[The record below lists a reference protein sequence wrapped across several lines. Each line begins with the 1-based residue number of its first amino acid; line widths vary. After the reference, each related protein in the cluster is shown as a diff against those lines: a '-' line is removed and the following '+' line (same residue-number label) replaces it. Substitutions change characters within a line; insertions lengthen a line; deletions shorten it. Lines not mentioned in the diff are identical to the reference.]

1 MSARHSLWLGVLL
14 GSAVSIPT
22 PDARAQNA
30 STSTD
35 FEPLQEVIVTGS
47 LIPRTSEE
55 SPGPIRV
62 ISAADLE
69 QSGYTDVSDVLRNL
83 PSNGAST
90 LSQDNPAAYAGGA
103 SGISLRGLT
112 VGETLTLID
121 GHRMVPYPLSDDS
134 QRTFVDLSS
143 IPDVAIDRIEVL
155 EDGASSEY
163 GSDAI
168 AGVVNVL
175 LKKTYQGMQFNAEA
189 GTSQWADGTLEHVT
203 GIVGLGNLSSQ
214 GFNFYTA
221 IEVRHQD
228 AILVTARQGLFTN
241 RDWAPYGGNDSI
253 RGSAGNAF
261 FPYPPTVTGTLFNT
275 SNPNAPPVFLPGCS
289 ASAQAAD
296 HCQYVDPGPQLQTPT
311 RNLNVISRLTLRLAD
326 RWQLSATASFFESR
340 AEQILGYQEAIY
352 PNPEFAVGLRP
363 GAAPTINGPYF
374 FAVPAN
380 YPGNP
385 FGVPAAI
392 DYTFHE
398 LGDQGVTFR
407 TDTYRLAL
415 ELAGAVSG
423 WDVTADANVQYAA
436 TLQTQY
442 IGFNPSAFQMALNNG
457 YRIGSNPSP
466 NGAALFAPPSS
477 TTATSTMNVLSAN
490 ARRSVLALPGGP
502 LTVAFGT
509 EVDEFV
515 ANARAVPTV
524 ADGEQ
529 NGNNAYVIGSQTDTA
544 FFGEA
549 HAPVLKI
556 LSVDAAGR
564 YDHYDTYGGSLT
576 PKFGLRLL
584 PLEPLSL
591 FATWGKGFRAPSP
604 AESQKA
610 AYAFSLG
617 AMPDPIL
624 CPNPTKP
631 SAPGNYPSQCDVS
644 LLGLQVTNPRLRPET
659 STDLTLGA
667 TLHAIDDW
675 TLSADFYRIRVDN
688 SIIPVY
694 EAGGFNNSSAAD
706 PPLVRSAPLILPY
719 VTANGTLMNQ
729 LTPVGTILYQ
739 PFPYVNATST
749 ETQGLDVDLI
759 GKRSLGAAGEL
770 SLEINYTR
778 VLLYDL
784 DAYGVTYQMAG
795 THGPT
800 QISGDTGTP
809 RDRARMSLSW
819 KRGPV
824 SLTTTINYV
833 GAFSVTDTSVGQNT
847 CDEAVYAAA
856 PADFLYGT
864 PIPRLFC
871 TVKSFTDVDLY
882 GQYRLNRHVT
892 LHASILNLFNTP
904 PPLDIVTY
912 GSSASYD
919 PAFHQAGAVGR
930 FFTVGVAATF
940 L

>member
-1 MSARHSLWLGVLL
+1 MSRGHPHWLGVLL
-14 GSAVSIPT
+14 GTAALIPMH
-22 PDARAQNA
+22 DARAQNA

-35 FEPLQEVIVTGS
+35 SEPLQEVMVTGS
-47 LIPRTSEE
+47 LIPRTAEQ

-62 ISAADLE
+62 ISAADLQ

-90 LSQDNPAAYAGGA
+90 LTQNNPSAYAGGA

-143 IPDVAIDRIEVL
+143 IPDVAVDRIEVL

-175 LKKTYQGMQFNAEA
+175 LKKNYQGMQINAEA
-189 GTSQWADGTLEHVT
+189 GSSQRGDGTLEHIT
-203 GIVGLGNLSSQ
+203 GIVGLGDLGSQ

-221 IEVRHQD
+221 IELRHQD
-228 AILVTARQGLFTN
+228 AILVTGRQGLFTN
-241 RDWAPYGGNDSI
+241 RDWAPYGGVDI
-253 RGSAGNAF
+253 VHGSAGNAPE
-261 FPYPPTVTGTLFNT
+261 PYPPTVTGSLFNP
-275 SNPNAPPVFLPGCS
+275 NDPNAAPVYLPGCS
-289 ASAQAAD
+289 ASAQAAN

-326 RWQLSATASFFESR
+326 GWQLSSTASFFESR
-340 AEQILGYQEAIY
+340 AEQSFGYAEAIY
-352 PNPEFAVGLRP
+352 PNPEFAVGLEP
-363 GAAPTINGPYF
+363 GAAPTINGPYILT
-374 FAVPAN
+374 VPAS

-398 LGDQGVTFR
+398 LGDGHVTFC

-415 ELAGAVSG
+415 ELAGAISG
-423 WDVTADANVQYAA
+423 WDVTATANVQYAD
-436 TLQTQY
+436 TLQTE
-442 IGFNPSAFQMALNNG
+442 NTAVDLSALQNALNNG
-457 YRIGSNPSP
+457 YRIGLNASP
-466 NGAALFAPPSS
+466 NGAALFAPPTT
-477 TTATSTMNVLSAN
+477 TTATSTMNVLSAY
-490 ARRSVLALPGGP
+490 ARRSVLGLPGGS
-502 LTVAFGT
+502 LTTAFGT

-515 ANARAVPTV
+515 ANARAAPTV
-524 ADGEQ
+524 ADGQQ

-544 FFGEA
+544 LFAEA
-549 HAPVLKI
+549 HAPVLKN
-556 LSVDAAGR
+556 LSIDAASR
-564 YDHYDTYGGSLT
+564 YDHYNTYGGSLT
-576 PKFGLRLL
+576 PKFGLRFV

-610 AYAFSLG
+610 AYGFSLG
-617 AMPDPIL
+617 ATADPIL
-624 CPNPTKP
+624 CPNPSNP

-644 LLGLQVTNPRLRPET
+644 LLGLQVTNSKLRPET

-667 TLHAIDDW
+667 ALHSNDDW
-675 TLSADFYRIRVDN
+675 TLSADFYRIRVDDA
-688 SIIPVY
+688 IIPVY
-694 EAGGFNNSSAAD
+694 EAGGYTNSSAED
-706 PPLVRSAPLILPY
+706 PPLVRSAPLTLPY
-719 VTANGTLMNQ
+719 VNANGTLVNQ
-729 LTPVGTILYQ
+729 LTPAGTILYQ

-759 GKRSLGAAGEL
+759 GKRSMGAAGEL
-770 SLEINYTR
+770 SIEFNYTR

-784 DAYGVTYQMAG
+784 DAYGQTYELAG
-795 THGPT
+795 THGPS

-819 KRGPV
+819 TRGRV

-833 GAFSVTDTSVGQNT
+833 GAFSVTDTSVGQDT
-847 CDEAVYAAA
+847 CDEAVYAGA
-856 PADFLYGT
+856 PGDFLYGT
-864 PIPRLFC
+864 AIPRLFC
-871 TVKSFTDVDLY
+871 TVRSFTDVDLY
-882 GQYRLNRHVT
+882 GQYRLNGHVT

-904 PPLDIVTY
+904 PPVDIVTY

-919 PAFHQAGAVGR
+919 PAFHQVGAVGR
-930 FFTVGVAATF
+930 FFTAGVTATF
-940 L
+940 

>member
-1 MSARHSLWLGVLL
+1 
-14 GSAVSIPT
+14 
-22 PDARAQNA
+22 
-30 STSTD
+30 
-35 FEPLQEVIVTGS
+35 LQEVMVTGS
-47 LIPRTSEE
+47 LIPRSAGQ

-62 ISAADLE
+62 ISAIDLQ

-90 LSQDNPAAYAGGA
+90 LTQDNPAAYAGGA

-168 AGVVNVL
+168 AGVVNVVL
-175 LKKTYQGMQFNAEA
+175 RKSYQGMQLNAEA
-189 GTSQWADGTLEHVT
+189 GTSQWGDGTLQHVT
-203 GIVGLGNLSSQ
+203 GIVGLGDLGSQ
-214 GFNFYTA
+214 GWNFYTA
-221 IEVRHQD
+221 IELRHQD
-228 AILVTARQGLFTN
+228 AILVTGRQSLFTN
-241 RDWAPYGGNDSI
+241 RDWAPYGGVDTVH
-253 RGSAGNAF
+253 GSAGNASE
-261 FPYPPTVTGTLFNT
+261 PYPPTVTGSLFNP
-275 SNPNAPPVFLPGCS
+275 NDPNAAPAYLPGCS
-289 ASAQAAD
+289 ASAQAAN

-326 RWQLSATASFFESR
+326 GWQLSSTASFFESR
-340 AEQILGYQEAIY
+340 AEQSFGYAEAIY
-352 PNPEFAVGLRP
+352 PNPEFAVGLEP
-363 GAAPTINGPYF
+363 GAAPIINGPYNLT
-374 FAVPAN
+374 VPAN

-398 LGDQGVTFR
+398 LGDGHVTFC

-415 ELAGAVSG
+415 ELAGAISG
-423 WDVTADANVQYAA
+423 WDVTVNANVQYAD
-436 TLQTQY
+436 TLQTE
-442 IGFNPSAFQMALNNG
+442 NSAVDLSALQNALNNG
-457 YRIGSNPSP
+457 YRIGLNASP
-466 NGAALFAPPSS
+466 NGAALIAPPTI
-477 TTATSTMNVLSAN
+477 TTATSTMNVLSAY
-490 ARRSVLALPGGP
+490 ARRSVIALPGGP
-502 LTVAFGT
+502 LTSAFGA

-515 ANARAVPTV
+515 ADARAAPAV
-524 ADGEQ
+524 ADGQQ

-544 FFGEA
+544 LFAEV

-564 YDHYDTYGGSLT
+564 YDHYNTYGGSLT
-576 PKFGLRLL
+576 PKFGLRLV

-610 AYAFSLG
+610 AYGFSLG
-617 AMPDPIL
+617 AIADPIL
-624 CPNPTKP
+624 CPNPTNP
-631 SAPGNYPSQCDVS
+631 SAPGNYPSQCEVS
-644 LLGLQVTNPRLRPET
+644 LLGLQVTNPKLHPET

-667 TLHAIDDW
+667 TLHPIDDW
-675 TLSADFYRIRVDN
+675 TLSADFYRIRVDDA
-688 SIIPVY
+688 IIPVY
-694 EAGGFNNSSAAD
+694 EAGGYTNSSAED
-706 PPLVRSAPLILPY
+706 PPLVRSAPLTLPY
-719 VTANGTLMNQ
+719 VNANGTLVNQ
-729 LTPVGTILYQ
+729 LTPVGTVLYQ

-749 ETQGLDVDLI
+749 ETQGIDVDLI
-759 GKRSLGAAGEL
+759 GKRSIGAAGEL
-770 SLEINYTR
+770 RVQFNYTR

-784 DAYGVTYQMAG
+784 DAYGVTYQLAG
-795 THGPT
+795 THGPS

-809 RDRARMSLSW
+809 RDRAQLSLSW
-819 KRGPV
+819 ARGPV

-833 GAFSVTDTSVGQNT
+833 GAFSVTDTSVGQDT
-847 CDEAVYAAA
+847 CDEAVNAGA
-856 PADFLYGT
+856 PGDFLYGT

-882 GQYRLNRHVT
+882 GQYRLNSHVT

-912 GSSASYD
+912 GSGASYD

-930 FFTVGVAATF
+930 FFTAGVTATF

>member
-1 MSARHSLWLGVLL
+1 MSGRSALWLAISL
-14 GSAVSIPT
+14 GTAALIPT
-22 PDARAQNA
+22 HDPRAQDA
-30 STSTD
+30 GPAADS
-35 FEPLQEVIVTGS
+35 EPLQEVMVTGS
-47 LIPRTSEE
+47 LIPRTAEQ

-62 ISAADLE
+62 ISAIDLQ

-90 LSQDNPAAYAGGA
+90 LTQNNPSAYAGGA

-121 GHRMVPYPLSDDS
+121 GHRMVPYPLSDDN

-175 LKKTYQGMQFNAEA
+175 LKKTYQGVQLNAEA
-189 GTSQWADGTLEHVT
+189 GTSQRDDGTLEHIT
-203 GIVGLGNLSSQ
+203 GIVGLGDLGSQ

-221 IEVRHQD
+221 IELRHQD
-228 AILVTARQGLFTN
+228 AILVTGRQGLFTN
-241 RDWAPYGGNDSI
+241 RNWAPYGGVDI
-253 RGSAGNAF
+253 VHGSAGNAF
-261 FPYPPTVTGTLFNT
+261 EPYPPTVTGSLFNP
-275 SNPNAPPVFLPGCS
+275 NDPNAAPAYLPGCS
-289 ASAQAAD
+289 AAAQAAD

-311 RNLNVISRLTLRLAD
+311 RNLNVISRLTLRLSD
-326 RWQLSATASFFESR
+326 GWQLSTTASFFESR
-340 AEQILGYQEAIY
+340 AEQSFSYAEAIY
-352 PNPEFAVGLRP
+352 PNPEFAVGLEP
-363 GAAPTINGPYF
+363 GGAPTINGPYF
-374 FAVPAN
+374 LSVPAN

-398 LGDQGVTFR
+398 LGDGHVTFC

-415 ELAGAVSG
+415 ELAGVISG
-423 WDVTADANVQYAA
+423 WDVTANANVQYAN
-436 TLQTQY
+436 TLQTE
-442 IGFNPSAFQMALNNG
+442 NSAIDLSALQNALNNG
-457 YRIGSNPSP
+457 YRIGLNASP
-466 NGAALFAPPSS
+466 NGAALFAPPTV
-477 TTATSTMNVLSAN
+477 TTATSTMNVLSAY

-502 LTVAFGT
+502 LTTAFGT

-515 ANARAVPTV
+515 ADARAAPTV

-544 FFGEA
+544 LFAEA
-549 HAPVLKI
+549 HAPLLKI

-564 YDHYDTYGGSLT
+564 YDHYNTYGGSLT
-576 PKFGLRLL
+576 PKFGLRLA
-584 PLEPLSL
+584 PLAPLSL

-610 AYAFSLG
+610 AYGFSLG
-617 AMPDPIL
+617 AIPDPIL
-624 CPNPTKP
+624 CPNPSNP

-644 LLGLQVTNPRLRPET
+644 LLGLQVTNPKLRPET

-667 TLHAIDDW
+667 TLHPDGDW
-675 TLSADFYRIRVDN
+675 TLSADFYRIKVDDA
-688 SIIPVY
+688 IIPVY
-694 EAGGFNNSSAAD
+694 EAGGYTNSSAED
-706 PPLVRSAPLILPY
+706 PPLVRSAPLTLPY
-719 VTANGTLMNQ
+719 VIANGTLVNQ
-729 LTPVGTILYQ
+729 LTPVGAILYQ

-770 SLEINYTR
+770 NIEFNYTR

-784 DAYGVTYQMAG
+784 DAYGLTYELAG
-795 THGPT
+795 THGPS

-819 KRGPV
+819 ARGPV
-824 SLTTTINYV
+824 SLTTTVNYV
-833 GAFSVTDTSVGQNT
+833 GAFSVTDTSVGQDT
-847 CDEAVYAAA
+847 CDEAVYAGA

-882 GQYRLNRHVT
+882 GQYRLNGHVT
-892 LHASILNLFNTP
+892 LHASILNLFDTSP
-904 PPLDIVTY
+904 PVDIVTY

-930 FFTVGVAATF
+930 FFTAGVTATF
-940 L
+940 

>member
-1 MSARHSLWLGVLL
+1 MALREFRGERERAARVVARHREILPSLL
-14 GSAVSIPT
+14 
-22 PDARAQNA
+22 
-30 STSTD
+30 
-35 FEPLQEVIVTGS
+35 
-47 LIPRTSEE
+47 RTAEQ
-55 SPGPIRV
+55 SPGPIRI
-62 ISAADLE
+62 ISAEDLL

-90 LSQDNPAAYAGGA
+90 LTQNNPSAYAGGA

-121 GHRMVPYPLSDDS
+121 GHRMVPYPLSDDN

-175 LKKTYQGMQFNAEA
+175 LKKTYQSMQFNAEA
-189 GTSQWADGTLEHVT
+189 GTSQRDDGTLEHIT
-203 GIVGLGNLSSQ
+203 GIVGLGDLSSQ

-221 IEVRHQD
+221 IELRHED
-228 AILVTARQGLFTN
+228 AILVTDRQGLFTN
-241 RDWAPYGGNDSI
+241 RDWAPYGGVDI
-253 RGSAGNAF
+253 IHGSAGNALE
-261 FPYPPTVTGTLFNT
+261 PYPPTVTGSLFNT
-275 SNPNAPPVFLPGCS
+275 NDPNAAPLYLPGCS
-289 ASAQAAD
+289 ASAQAAN

-311 RNLNVISRLTLRLAD
+311 RNLNVISRLTLRLSD
-326 RWQLSATASFFESR
+326 GWQLSATASFFESR
-340 AEQILGYQEAIY
+340 AEQSFSDAEAIY
-352 PNPEFAVGLRP
+352 PSPHFNIALEP
-363 GAAPTINGPYF
+363 GGAPTITGLYVLT
-374 FAVPAN
+374 VPAN

-385 FGVPAAI
+385 FGVPAGI

-398 LGDQGVTFR
+398 LGPSYVQFC

-415 ELAGAVSG
+415 ELTGAISG
-423 WDVTADANVQYAA
+423 WDVTADANVQYAD
-436 TLQTQY
+436 TLQTEY
-442 IGFNPSAFQMALNNG
+442 IGLNLSALQNALNNG
-457 YRIGSNPSP
+457 YRIGLNPSP
-466 NGAALFAPPSS
+466 DGGALFAPPAS

-502 LTVAFGT
+502 LTMAFGT
-509 EVDEFV
+509 GVDEFV
-515 ANARAVPTV
+515 ANARAAPKV

-529 NGNNAYVIGSQTDTA
+529 AGNDAYVIGSQTDTA
-544 FFGEA
+544 LFAEA

-556 LSVDAAGR
+556 LSVDAAAR

-610 AYAFSLG
+610 AYPMGLG
-617 AMPDPIL
+617 AIPDPIL
-624 CPNPTKP
+624 CPNPTNP

-644 LLGLQVTNPRLRPET
+644 LLGLQITNPKLRPET
-659 STDLTLGA
+659 STNLTLGA
-667 TLHAIDDW
+667 TLHPNGDW
-675 TLSADFYRIRVDN
+675 TLSADFYRIKVDDA
-688 SIIPVY
+688 IIPVY
-694 EAGGFNNSSAAD
+694 EAGGYTNSSAENL
-706 PPLVRSAPLILPY
+706 PLVRSAPLILPY
-719 VTANGTLMNQ
+719 VNANGTLVNR
-729 LTPVGTILYQ
+729 LTPAGTILYQ

-759 GKRSLGAAGEL
+759 GKRSIGAAGEL
-770 SLEINYTR
+770 SIEFNYTR

-784 DAYGVTYQMAG
+784 DAYGLTYELAG
-795 THGPT
+795 THGPS

-819 KRGPV
+819 ARGPV

-833 GAFSVTDTSVGQNT
+833 GAFSVTDTSVGQDT
-847 CDEAVYAAA
+847 CDEAVYAGA

-864 PIPRLFC
+864 PIPSLFC

-882 GQYRLNRHVT
+882 GQYRLNGHVT
-892 LHASILNLFNTP
+892 LHASILNLLDTP
-904 PPLDIVTY
+904 PPVDIVTY
-912 GSSASYD
+912 GGGASYD

-930 FFTVGVAATF
+930 FFTAGVTATF
-940 L
+940 

>member
-1 MSARHSLWLGVLL
+1 MSGNRPVWLAVLL
-14 GSAVSIPT
+14 GTAALIPT
-22 PDARAQNA
+22 HAGAQDASSA
-30 STSTD
+30 TEP
-35 FEPLQEVIVTGS
+35 EPLQEVIVTGS
-47 LIPRTSEE
+47 LIPRTAQE

-62 ISAADLE
+62 ITAIDLQ

-90 LSQDNPAAYAGGA
+90 LTQDNPAAYAGGA

-175 LKKTYQGMQFNAEA
+175 LKKTFQGMQFNAEG
-189 GTSQWADGTLEHVT
+189 GTSQRSDGTLEHLT
-203 GIVGLGNLSSQ
+203 GIGGLGDLSSQ

-221 IEVRHQD
+221 LELRHED

-241 RDWAPYGGNDSI
+241 RDWAPYGGDDII
-253 RGSAGNAF
+253 RGSAGNVF
-261 FPYPPTVTGTLFNT
+261 EPYPPTISGALFNT
-275 SNPNAPPVFLPGCS
+275 SDPSAAPFYLPGCS

-296 HCQYVDPGPQLQTPT
+296 HCQYVDPGLQLQTPT

-326 RWQLSATASFFESR
+326 RWQLVATASFFESR
-340 AEQILGYQEAIY
+340 AEQTGGYVEALY
-352 PNPEFAVGLRP
+352 PNPEFAVGLEP

-374 FAVPAN
+374 LSVPAN

-385 FGVPAAI
+385 FGVPGAI

-398 LGDQGVTFR
+398 LGDSHAMFR

-415 ELAGAVSG
+415 VLAGAISG
-423 WDVTADANVQYAA
+423 WDVTANANVQYAD
-436 TLQTQY
+436 TLETDS
-442 IGFNPSAFQMALNNG
+442 SAIDLSDLQNALNNG
-457 YRIGSNPSP
+457 YRIGLNPSP
-466 NGAALFAPPSS
+466 NGAALFAPPTI
-477 TTATSTMNVLSAN
+477 TTATSTMDVLAAD
-490 ARRSVLALPGGP
+490 ARRSILALPGGP
-502 LTVAFGT
+502 LTIAFGT

-515 ANARAVPTV
+515 ANARAAPTV
-524 ADGEQ
+524 ADGQQ

-544 FFGEA
+544 VFAEA

-564 YDHYDTYGGSLT
+564 YDHYNTYGGSLT

-610 AYAFSLG
+610 AYGFGIG
-617 AMPDPIL
+617 AIPDPIL
-624 CPNPTKP
+624 CPNPTNP
-631 SAPGNYPSQCDVS
+631 FAPGNYPSQCEVS
-644 LLGLQVTNPRLRPET
+644 LLGLQVTNPKLRPET

-667 TLHAIDDW
+667 TLHPNNDW
-675 TLSADFYRIRVDN
+675 TVSADFYRIRVDDT
-688 SIIPVY
+688 IIPVY
-694 EAGGFNNSSAAD
+694 EAGGYANSSAED
-706 PPLVRSAPLILPY
+706 PPLVRSAPLTLPY
-719 VTANGTLMNQ
+719 VNASGALVNQ

-739 PFPYVNATST
+739 PYPYVNATST
-749 ETQGLDVDLI
+749 ETEGLDVDFT
-759 GKRSLGAAGEL
+759 GKRSIGAAGEL
-770 SLEINYTR
+770 SIDFNYTR

-784 DAYGVTYQMAG
+784 DAYGLTYELAG
-795 THGPT
+795 THGPS

-819 KRGPV
+819 ALGPV

-833 GAFSVTDTSVGQNT
+833 GAFSVTDTSVGQDN
-847 CDEAVYAAA
+847 CDEAVNSAA
-856 PADFLYGT
+856 PADFFYGT

-882 GQYRLNRHVT
+882 GQYRLNGHVT
-892 LHASILNLFNTP
+892 LHASILNLFDTP
-904 PPLDIVTY
+904 PPVDIVTY

-930 FFTVGVAATF
+930 FFTAGVTATF
-940 L
+940 